1 MKQTQLICDLCHD
14 VITEYAV
21 QGAGDLCRS
30 GLGAS
35 VVSRTAYRI
44 DLKYCYEPQKPK
56 RVRLDICP
64 KCLYRLEH
72 WDEILRRESDAKIQR
87 ELREQGLV
95 ES

>member
-14 VITEYAV
+14 VITEYTV
-21 QGAGDLCRS
+21 PGQLTCGSL

-44 DLKYCYEPQKPK
+44 NLKYGTDPQKPK

-72 WDEILRRESDAKIQR
+72 WNEILQR
-87 ELREQGLV
+87 DFEERIGQELKERGLI
-95 ES
+95 EP

>member
-14 VITEYAV
+14 VITEYTV
-21 QGAGDLCRS
+21 PGQLTCGSL

-44 DLKYCYEPQKPK
+44 DLKYGTEPQKPK

-72 WDEILRRESDAKIQR
+72 WNEILQR
-87 ELREQGLV
+87 DFEERIRQGLKERGV

>member
-14 VITEYAV
+14 VITEYTV
-21 QGAGDLCRS
+21 PGQLTCGSL

-44 DLKYCYEPQKPK
+44 NLKYGTEPQKPK

-72 WDEILRRESDAKIQR
+72 WEEILRQESDAKIQR
-87 ELREQGLV
+87 ELRKQGLV
-95 ES
+95 EP